1 MNQVIDVAIPQ
12 FQSALIVMFRTAG
25 IFAALPV
32 LGSRTIPMQLKTGLV
47 LLLGLVLAPVLP
59 PMRLPSDPLLLG
71 AGMAAETLIGLV
83 IGLAVRLF
91 FTALELSGDLMGT
104 QMGFSVAQLIDPLSA
119 HQTPLVA
126 SFQTVLASL
135 TFLTLNAHYLV
146 VSSVATSFETIAPF
160 TGRLSGGL
168 ADDVLHLTQQV
179 FVVALKLGAPVLAT
193 VLVINVM
200 MAVLGRTVPQLNVF
214 VMSFPLT
221 IAGGLVVMGL
231 ALPYS
236 VGLFESEFVRLDLT
250 LQGLLRVLGHG

>member
-1 MNQVIDVAIPQ
+1 MGQMIDIAVPQ
-12 FQSALIVMFRTAG
+12 FHSALIVMFRTAG

-32 LGSRTIPMQLKTGLV
+32 LGSRTIPMQLKAGLV
-47 LLLGLVLAPVLP
+47 LLLGLVLAPLLP

-71 AGMAAETLIGLV
+71 AGIAGEALIGLV

-91 FTALELSGDLMGT
+91 FAALEVAGDLMGT
-104 QMGFSVAQLIDPLSA
+104 QMGFSVAQLIDPVSA

-135 TFLTLNAHYLV
+135 TFLTLNAHYFV
-146 VSSVATSFETIAPF
+146 VSSVAASFEMIAPF

-168 ADDVLHLTQQV
+168 VNDVLHLTQQV

-221 IAGGLVVMGL
+221 IAGGLTVMGL

-236 VGLFESEFVRLDLT
+236 VGLFESEFARLDET
-250 LQGLLRVLGHG
+250 LLGLLRVLGHG